1 MRWNLFPE
9 KHYRTSDRLAR
20 IPSKVI
26 FTILLQVDVKRL
38 MDKNC
43 HSSFSFLKNNRL
55 LLAYVFPEGRITDHS
70 KAERFSLKG
79 LVQSS
84 KKSQRKQRIRAL

>member
-1 MRWNLFPE
+1 MRWNFFPE
-9 KHYRTSDRLAR
+9 KQSKTGDRLGR

-43 HSSFSFLKNNRL
+43 
-55 LLAYVFPEGRITDHS
+55 
-70 KAERFSLKG
+70 
-79 LVQSS
+79 
-84 KKSQRKQRIRAL
+84 

>member
-1 MRWNLFPE
+1 M
-9 KHYRTSDRLAR
+9 
-20 IPSKVI
+20 I

-43 HSSFSFLKNNRL
+43 HSSFSFLKNNGL

-84 KKSQRKQRIRAL
+84 KKSQRKQRITAL